1 MRSIGRGSLADQRGI
16 TLQTLVITA
25 VLVAMAVVASVL
37 IVAISRSSG
46 ERLEDSNATQEG
58 LCQPWEVH
66 KVALAAKGHGGTQG
80 HGGIFSSS
88 IGCMAVCYLS
98 ATNAGTRIYPHAMDV
113 GNRVPIAYRALEVM
127 ENGYPSRFLISRL
140 AYDDS
145 NRVPASGEV
154 RLGVAYNRV
163 DPADADPDN
172 YDADDFYPDFG
183 YWRDWS
189 ESRNPSSPGFSN
201 PLGISQRN
209 LEFRWSLRDSDPIIR
224 YGRGGTTNYPGI
236 PIPVEWRGREVRGA
250 ASGVNPWDWSA
261 SLHVYEPNFWSPA
274 RARGGLLEMD
284 QEWEVRANPGREVC
298 EIVDTARDDEIIL
311 TSARE
316 YDPSNPYPES
326 MI

>member
-25 VLVAMAVVASVL
+25 VLMAMAVVASVL

-46 ERLEDSNATQEG
+46 ERLEDSNATHEG

-66 KVALAAKGHGGTQG
+66 KVALAAKGYGGTQG

-88 IGCMAVCYLS
+88 IGCMAVCYL
-98 ATNAGTRIYPHAMDV
+98 TGLNASSRVTPHAMDV
-113 GNRVPIAYRALEVM
+113 GNRRQIAYRLLEVM
-127 ENGYPSRFLISRL
+127 GNGAPSRTVVSRL

-145 NRVPASGEV
+145 NRAPVAAEV

-163 DPADADPDN
+163 DPN
-172 YDADDFYPDFG
+172 DADDFDEFYPDFG
-183 YWRDWS
+183 HWRAYDDT
-189 ESRNPSSPGFSN
+189 RNPSSPGYSN
-201 PLGISQRN
+201 PSGISQRQA
-209 LEFRWSLRDSDPIIR
+209 EFFWSLRDPDPHIR
-224 YGRGGTTNYPGI
+224 YGQGGSTNYPGI
-236 PIPVEWRGREVRGA
+236 PIPLEWRGREVGGA
-250 ASGVNPWDWSA
+250 ANRVNPWDWSA

-274 RARGGLLEMD
+274 RARGNLLEMD
-284 QEWEVRANPGREVC
+284 EQWEVRADPGREVC